1 MDKDENLAILPF
13 DDPEAARFVVFLTE
27 EQVKFSWQLIE
38 CGGERLTKGP
48 AAVRLME
55 LLRPL
60 RWLGKACRKARLTW
74 LVGAV
79 DHLISVSRPKLS
91 KIVPKGRGPRRWP

>member
-1 MDKDENLAILPF
+1 MDKDGRLAILPF
-13 DDPEAARFVVFLTE
+13 DAPEAARFVVFLTE
-27 EQVKFSWQLIE
+27 EQVKHTWQLIE
-38 CGGERLTKGP
+38 CGGTRLTKGP

-55 LLRPL
+55 LLKPT
-60 RWLGKACRKARLTW
+60 RWLGRLCRAARLTW

-91 KIVPKGRGPRRWP
+91 HVVPKGEGPRRWP